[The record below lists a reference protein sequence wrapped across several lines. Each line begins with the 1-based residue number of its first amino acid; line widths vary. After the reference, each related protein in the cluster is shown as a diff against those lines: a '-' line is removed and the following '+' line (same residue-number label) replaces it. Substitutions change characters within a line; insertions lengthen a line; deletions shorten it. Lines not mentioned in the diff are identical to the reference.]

1 MDRGRRTKEYIE
13 QFREVSFLVDGA
25 HLPFAA
31 VIVAAFFWYYRPTI
45 EWTR

>member
-1 MDRGRRTKEYIE
+1 MRYTMDRGRRTKEYIE

-31 VIVAAFFWYYRPTI
+31 VIVAAFLVLPTKH
-45 EWTR
+45 